1 MEKLKN
7 SSFIMLIV
15 ILLFIFLTGYWL
27 YQATYYS
34 NRAQA
39 TPSAISIDNS
49 FTSTNPFKALANT
62 KERIR
67 LTIYVLNDQGLGASN
82 SKTTLSADKNLIIED
97 VQSITDQYG
106 KAIFDISTNTRGV
119 FSIDVYVDGKL
130 LKNKATV
137 NFY

>member
-34 NRAQA
+34 NQARA
-39 TPSAISIDNS
+39 TLSAISIDNS
-49 FTSTNPFKALANT
+49 FTSTNPLKALANT

-106 KAIFDISTNTRGV
+106 KAIFDISTNTQGI

>member
-7 SSFIMLIV
+7 SSFIMLII

-39 TPSAISIDNS
+39 TLSTVSIDNS
-49 FTSTNPFKALANT
+49 FTSTNPLKALANT
-62 KERIR
+62 KEKIR
-67 LTIYVLNDQGLGASN
+67 LTVYVLNDQGLGASDR
-82 SKTTLSADKNLIIED
+82 KTTLSTDKNLFVED
-97 VQSITDQYG
+97 VQSVTDQYG
-106 KAIFDISTNTRGV
+106 KAIFDISTNTRGI

-130 LKNKATV
+130 LKNRATV